1 LPFSAPTEV
10 QAQLVIPGT
19 TGTEACRQG
28 GWPEIRSAELSLSN
42 KPTQNGLTF
51 TLPQI
56 TINQIKSWAGGISL
70 STTSVAIAVQEN
82 GNGSSRM
89 QETTFLGISS
99 SKPVASQS
107 ITFSSLKKNTRYVVS
122 LYRISA
128 PASPLIRRCFKTRG
142 EFSNA
147 EQNLNDD
154 GTLNFTDPLGGSRHG
169 CFAVTRTPQ
178 DFKECMCW
186 GTRGGTRFST
196 TTATRTALGCQDSS

>member
-1 LPFSAPTEV
+1 V

-28 GWPEIRSAELSLSN
+28 GWPEIRPAELSLSN
-42 KPTQNGLTF
+42 KPTQNNPTF
-51 TLPQI
+51 TLPRI
-56 TINQIKSWAGGISL
+56 IINQIKSWAGGISL

-82 GNGSSRM
+82 RNGSSRM
-89 QETTFLGISS
+89 QETMFLGISS

-107 ITFSSLKKNTRYVVS
+107 ITFSGLEKNTRYVVS

-147 EQNLNDD
+147 EQNLKAD
-154 GTLNFTDPLGGSRHG
+154 GTLKFPSTRGSRHG
-169 CFAVTRTPQ
+169 CFAVTRTAQ
-178 DFKECMCW
+178 DFRECMCW